1 MNKILN
7 ALQTGIMMMLMIQYA
22 SYDNESAIRFLAVL
36 IGVEILK
43 LLIKEWKD
51 EDDNERINS

>member
-22 SYDNESAIRFLAVL
+22 SYDKDSAIRFLAVL
-36 IGVEILK
+36 IGIEILK

-51 EDDNERINS
+51 EDENN

>member
-7 ALQTGIMMMLMIQYA
+7 TLQTGLMMMLMIQYT
-22 SYDNESAIRFLAVL
+22 SYYKDIAIRFLAVL

-43 LLIKEWKD
+43 ILIKEWKT
-51 EDDNERINS
+51 EDGY

>member
-7 ALQTGIMMMLMIQYA
+7 ALQTGLMMMLMIQYA
-22 SYDNESAIRFLAVL
+22 TYDKDSAIRFLAVL

-43 LLIKEWKD
+43 ILIKEWKD
-51 EDDNERINS
+51 EDGY

>member
-7 ALQTGIMMMLMIQYA
+7 TLQTGLMMILIIQYA
-22 SYDNESAIRFLAVL
+22 SYDKDSAIRFLAVL

-43 LLIKEWKD
+43 LLIKEWEE

>member
-1 MNKILN
+1 MNNILN
-7 ALQTGIMMMLMIQYA
+7 TLQPGLMMILMIQYA
-22 SYDNESAIRFLAVL
+22 SYDKDSVIRFLAVL

-51 EDDNERINS
+51 EDGY

>member
-7 ALQTGIMMMLMIQYA
+7 ALQTGLMMMLMIQYA
-22 SYDNESAIRFLAVL
+22 SYDKDSVIRFLAVL

-43 LLIKEWKD
+43 LLIKEWND
-51 EDDNERINS
+51 EDGY

>member
-7 ALQTGIMMMLMIQYA
+7 TLQTGIMMMLMIQYA
-22 SYDNESAIRFLAVL
+22 SYDNNSAIRFLSVL

-51 EDDNERINS
+51 EDGY

>member
-7 ALQTGIMMMLMIQYA
+7 TLQTGIMMMLMIQYA
-22 SYDNESAIRFLAVL
+22 SYDKDSAIRFLVVL

-43 LLIKEWKD
+43 LLIKEWND
-51 EDDNERINS
+51 EDGY

>member
-7 ALQTGIMMMLMIQYA
+7 TLQTGIMMMLMIQYA
-22 SYDNESAIRFLAVL
+22 SYDNDSVIRFLAVL

-43 LLIKEWKD
+43 LLVKEWKEED
-51 EDDNERINS
+51 ENK

>member
-1 MNKILN
+1 MIKIMNT
-7 ALQTGIMMMLMIQYA
+7 LQTGLMMILLIQYA
-22 SYDNESAIRFLAVL
+22 SHDKENAIRFLAVL

-51 EDDNERINS
+51 DNERINS

>member
-22 SYDNESAIRFLAVL
+22 SYDKDSAIRFLAVL

-43 LLIKEWKD
+43 LLVKEWNE
-51 EDDNERINS
+51 EDGY

>member
-7 ALQTGIMMMLMIQYA
+7 TLQTGIMMMLMIQYA
-22 SYDNESAIRFLAVL
+22 SYDKDSAIRFLAVL
-36 IGVEILK
+36 IGIEILK

-51 EDDNERINS
+51 EDENR

>member
-22 SYDNESAIRFLAVL
+22 SHDKESVIRFLAVL
-36 IGVEILK
+36 IGIEILK
-43 LLIKEWKD
+43 ILIKEWN
-51 EDDNERINS
+51 DDNE

>member
-7 ALQTGIMMMLMIQYA
+7 TLQTGIMMVLMIQYA
-22 SYDNESAIRFLAVL
+22 SYDIDSAIRFLAVL
-36 IGVEILK
+36 IGFEILK

-51 EDDNERINS
+51 DNERINS

>member
-7 ALQTGIMMMLMIQYA
+7 TLQTGIMMMMMIQYA
-22 SYDNESAIRFLAVL
+22 SYDKDSAIRFLAVL

-43 LLIKEWKD
+43 LLIKEWND
-51 EDDNERINS
+51 EDENN

>member
-7 ALQTGIMMMLMIQYA
+7 ALQTGLIMMLMIQYA
-22 SYDNESAIRFLAVL
+22 SYDKESAIRFLAVL

-51 EDDNERINS
+51 EDGY

>member
-7 ALQTGIMMMLMIQYA
+7 ALQTGLLMILMIQYA
-22 SYDNESAIRFLAVL
+22 SYDKESAIRFLAVM
-36 IGVEILK
+36 IGIEILK

-51 EDDNERINS
+51 EDENK